1 MCFFFVSGRR
11 KIHYTL
17 NKGLEMAEEY
27 DMRTGDL
34 VGIFDILICIVTA
47 YVQSFNWSA
56 SFNLNW

>member
-47 YVQSFNWSA
+47 YVQSFN
-56 SFNLNW
+56 